1 MRGRAGALL
10 GDGSSRWRA
19 WKKSRNKRRAAAR
32 LDAVPAAVEADEK
45 HERADAGGMGNA
57 SDCMFTC
64 G

>member
-1 MRGRAGALL
+1 L
-10 GDGSSRWRA
+10 GIGSSRWRA

-57 SDCMFTC
+57 SDCMFIC